1 MKSTVKSKSNRRI
14 SEADVEKMA
23 ELVGTKFM
31 TEKEAA
37 SLLGIKPEAWFQF
50 KCRGGKGKSSA
61 KFEDLTLRLKTHKL
75 KTLIDRIE
83 DASDPAKTKRPEWR
97 AASWLAERIK
107 PEALSLQAAHSPFPA
122 SASALDTSRLIDAMT
137 RVYASPAVAAIECR
151 TTEEKPEIE
160 CRTTGGSQAY
170 APAPPPRRRV

>member
-14 SEADVEKMA
+14 SDADVEKMA

-31 TEKEAA
+31 TEKEA
-37 SLLGIKPEAWFQF
+37 SLLLGIKPEAWFQF

-61 KFEDLTLRLKTHKL
+61 KFEDLTLRLKSYKL
-75 KTLIDRIE
+75 KTLINRIE

-107 PEALSLQAAHSPFPA
+107 PESLSLQAAHAFPAPA
-122 SASALDTSRLIDAMT
+122 SAFDTSRLIDAMT
-137 RVYASPAVAAIECR
+137 RVYASPATASIECR
-151 TTEEKPEIE
+151 TTEEKPEIK
-160 CRTTGGSQAY
+160 CRTTGDSQAY
-170 APAPPPRRRV
+170 APNPPPRRRM